1 MKLWKFLLVAI
12 SIATLPCALVAV
24 GQAQQLNCW
33 GLRPTR
39 IGYTEETDNPV
50 PGSRQVEDTLEDPS
64 DDADTAWQCK
74 EPLGEWE
81 DTGSV

>member
-39 IGYTEETDNPV
+39 FEYTEETDHLV
-50 PGSRQVEDTLEDPS
+50 PDSCQVEDTSADT
-64 DDADTAWQCK
+64 DTAWQRK
-74 EPLGEWE
+74 EALSEPE
-81 DTGSV
+81 DTGSL